1 MLRDSCLVCNT
12 INIRKIIDL
21 GLHSY
26 ADTFIPKVA
35 LNKTDPVYPLIC
47 YLCINC
53 GHIQSG
59 YATDP
64 NERYSLYD
72 YSYTSSNS
80 ATSRSHWFEYAEC
93 VCKKIDIDSNE
104 LIVEIGSNDGFLAK
118 CFQEKGQRVLGI
130 DASKKMAEIAM
141 DCDVQTIVGL
151 FDEKIS
157 NLILSQHGAP
167 KIIIA
172 NNVFNH
178 SNDPVEFATIV
189 SNLLSPN
196 GTFIFELP
204 YWINAFISK
213 RYDQIYHEHVSYFT
227 IKSAVMILK
236 KANMKIVDL
245 QMVDY
250 HGGSIRVYA
259 KKTNSKPLIKIE
271 DFINKETQ
279 LGVFDYKTYPE
290 LMKLWSKQKIYIF
303 EKVCEI
309 KSRNGHV
316 IAVGAAAKGNTFLTF
331 CGFNNSLIEYVTDTS
346 KYKQGKYTPLTRIPI
361 CGDKVFSQY
370 NNPYALMLSWN
381 LSNQIKLILQKIN
394 KSIIFLELE
403 L

>member
-1 MLRDSCLVCNT
+1 MLRDTCLICNA
-12 INIRKIIDL
+12 INIIKIIDL

-26 ADTFIPKVA
+26 ADTFIPKNA
-35 LNKTDPVYPLIC
+35 LNKTDPVYPLNC
-47 YLCINC
+47 YLCNNC

-72 YSYTSSNS
+72 YSYTSSHS
-80 ATSRSHWFEYAEC
+80 ATSRSHWIDYADC
-93 VCKKIDIDSNE
+93 VCSKIDIDSNE
-104 LIVEIGSNDGFLAK
+104 LIVEIGSNDGFLAQL
-118 CFQEKGQRVLGI
+118 FQQKGQRVLGV
-130 DASKKMAEIAM
+130 DASPIMAEIAM
-141 DCDVQTIVGL
+141 SCRVKTIIGL
-151 FDEKIS
+151 FDEKIA
-157 NLILSQHGAP
+157 NLILSKYGAP

-178 SNDPVEFATIV
+178 SNNPVEFATNV
-189 SNLLSPN
+189 SNLLSSN

-204 YWINAFISK
+204 YWINALMSK

-227 IKSAVMILK
+227 IKSAVEILK
-236 KANMKIVDL
+236 RANMTIVDL
-245 QMVDY
+245 EMVDY

-259 KKTNSKPLIKIE
+259 KKANYMSLIKIG
-271 DFINKETQ
+271 DLINKEEQ
-279 LGVFDYKTYPE
+279 LGAFDRRTYNE
-290 LMKLWSKQKIYIF
+290 LMKLWTKQKINIF

-316 IAVGAAAKGNTFLTF
+316 IAIGAAAKGNTFLTF

-361 CGDKVFSQY
+361 CGDEIFSQY

>member
-1 MLRDSCLVCNT
+1 MLRNTCLVCNT
-12 INIRKIIDL
+12 LNINKIIDL

-26 ADTFIPKVA
+26 ADTFIPEFA

-104 LIVEIGSNDGFLAK
+104 LIVEIGSNDGFLAR

-130 DASKKMAEIAM
+130 DASKKMADIAM
-141 DCDVQTIVGL
+141 DYYDVQTIVGL

-213 RYDQIYHEHVSYFT
+213 RFDQIYHEHVSYFT
-227 IKSAVMILK
+227 IKSAVEILK
-236 KANMKIVDL
+236 RANMTIVDL
-245 QMVDY
+245 EMVDY

-259 KKTNSKPLIKIE
+259 KKSNYFSLKKIKDLIK
-271 DFINKETQ
+271 KETQ
-279 LGVFDYKTYPE
+279 LGVFDFKTYYE
-290 LMKLWSKQKIYIF
+290 LMELWTKQKLKIF
-303 EKVCEI
+303 ENISEI
-309 KSRNGHV
+309 KSKNGHV
-316 IAVGAAAKGNTFLTF
+316 IAVGAAAKGNTLLTF
-331 CGFNNSLIEYVTDTS
+331 CGFDNSLIEYVTDSS

-361 CGDKVFSQY
+361 CGDGVFSQY
-370 NNPYALMLSWN
+370 NNPYALILSWN
-381 LSNQIKLILQKIN
+381 ISDQIKIILKNIN
-394 KSIIFLELE
+394 KSIIFLEV
-403 L
+403 